1 MLKIWTTLVFVCAI
15 NNKSVQRKQEEYD
28 MRVTLTGTFLAIGIL
43 MSGQSLAAFT
53 SADATELE
61 ADATAAVAEFQKK
74 TSGSEALLNDAKGV
88 LVCPKITKAGF
99 MIGIEGGKC
108 VMREGGKTVDYYANR
123 AGKFGWLAGI
133 QWYSLILVFN
143 DQEALDKFRTGKRDW
158 EVGVDASVAV
168 AKVGASGSLDT
179 TNLKKPIVAYTF
191 GEKGLMADLSLEGA
205 VFKKLEVK

>member
-1 MLKIWTTLVFVCAI
+1 MKHILTATILTLGLL
-15 NNKSVQRKQEEYD
+15 
-28 MRVTLTGTFLAIGIL
+28 LTGQA
-43 MSGQSLAAFT
+43 MAAFT
-53 SADATELE
+53 AADAAELE
-61 ADATAAVAEFQKK
+61 KDATAAVARFQGE
-74 TSGSEALLNDAKGV
+74 TSGSEALLDHANAI
-88 LVCPKITKAGF
+88 LVCPKITKGGF
-99 MIGIEGGKC
+99 IIGVEGGNC
-108 VMREGGKTVDYYANR
+108 VLRVGGKTVEYYANR

-143 DQEALDKFRTGKRDW
+143 DQAALDKFRTGEHEW

-179 TNLKKPIVAYTF
+179 TNLQEPVVAYTF

>member
-1 MLKIWTTLVFVCAI
+1 
-15 NNKSVQRKQEEYD
+15 
-28 MRVTLTGTFLAIGIL
+28 MRVTLTGTLLAISVL
-43 MSGQSLAAFT
+43 MSGQTLAAFT

-61 ADATAAVAEFQKK
+61 ADASAAVTKFQSE
-74 TSGSEALLNDAKGV
+74 TSGSEALLNNAKGV
-88 LVCPKITKAGF
+88 LVCPKITKGGF
-99 MIGIEGGKC
+99 IVGIEGGKC

-143 DQEALDKFRTGKRDW
+143 DQAVLDKFRTGDRDW
-158 EVGVDASVAV
+158 EVGVDASIAV

-179 TNLKKPIVAYTF
+179 TNLKEPIVAFTF
-191 GEKGLMADLSLEGA
+191 GEKGLMADLSLEGT

>member
-1 MLKIWTTLVFVCAI
+1 
-15 NNKSVQRKQEEYD
+15 
-28 MRVTLTGTFLAIGIL
+28 MRVTITGTLLAIGVL
-43 MSGQSLAAFT
+43 MSGQALAAFT

-61 ADATAAVAEFQKK
+61 AEASATAAEFQRE
-74 TSGSEALLNDAKGV
+74 TSGAETLLSSAKGV

-99 MIGIEGGKC
+99 MFGIEGGKC

-143 DQEALDKFRTGKRDW
+143 EQEALDKFRTGDRDW

-168 AKVGASGSLDT
+168 AKIGASGSLDT
-179 TNLKKPIVAYTF
+179 TNLKEPVVAYTF
-191 GEKGLMADLSLEGA
+191 GEKGLMADLSMEGA